1 MTLRVLS
8 RPGRIT
14 QAGHIM
20 TIVRNVAGTGAAD
33 EVGRIRLLQDKKTG
47 QEVRSKGLGWMLGF
61 LGQAGVRPCG
71 SRRRVCLGRLAG
83 CGAVLS
89 PRVERACG
97 NMRPWGCQ
105 QEHVPKRGR
114 VWPWEIWRMF
124 TLQLQ

>member
-47 QEVRSKGLGWMLGF
+47 QEVRRVLGF
-61 LGQAGVRPCG
+61 LWLGP
-71 SRRRVCLGRLAG
+71 LGRLRHGRAAAG
-83 CGAVLS
+83 G
-89 PRVERACG
+89 RRASLA
-97 NMRPWGCQ
+97 
-105 QEHVPKRGR
+105 
-114 VWPWEIWRMF
+114 VWPDAVSYGHQAKGADGSLEG
-124 TLQLQ
+124 

>member
-47 QEVRSKGLGWMLGF
+47 QEVRCKGLGLKLG
-61 LGQAGVRPCG
+61 LQGGRLRCGHGGCRVGLQADSCCG
-71 SRRRVCLGRLAG
+71 SVYYCGFVINALTGVVCGL
-83 CGAVLS
+83 
-89 PRVERACG
+89 
-97 NMRPWGCQ
+97 RPWG
-105 QEHVPKRGR
+105 R
-114 VWPWEIWRMF
+114 
-124 TLQLQ
+124 